1 MASSRSS
8 NKPTSYKESQ
18 RVPSPRSTSRSP
30 SLNRGAY
37 LVIASAALV
46 LFTALAL
53 IQSPLRAPHPFAT
66 VFDLAFW
73 RYPIVVNEIKEL
85 PAIVLKGGSNSPD
98 LNAVWV
104 SAKGDHV
111 WVGGDSGAL
120 FHSPDGGSTWE
131 ELLPE
136 ASAPSSPQV
145 VSVSSSAW
153 AFIPVVKASSTDG
166 LQQSSQ
172 SSKLPAQQTNPSNQ
186 RSNQQSA
193 GTSTSVGTSPSPVP
207 PASPQKTEQSPV
219 QTNQPNTPAGQ
230 GEGSKTP
237 QTNPTYTPP
246 GNPQETQVSKTANPG
261 PGVPATTK
269 AVPKQRPGLNEPPR
283 HLPQQPPPGPA
294 TEPPCTLVGNNIYG
308 LYFSTIDQGSVSFDA
323 NPSTRLWCVT
333 NNGGKVWSQGA
344 TQGPDPALLR
354 ESASPSAIQ
363 ETGYSVQ
370 VGPQGSIT
378 IANGL
383 PPNKPVSHTSADL
396 KAIQFRADGRQ
407 GFVVGAS
414 GTVLKTLDGGFN
426 WFPVLQGFEG
436 KNLPEKKPRKL
447 PAPWYY
453 LSWFAVAAIAWPAL
467 RRSPEP
473 LLSSEESIANVGVSD
488 RPLEPTDADPLGYK
502 DLALSISRFIR
513 NENTIAPITI
523 AITGEWGTGK
533 SSIMN
538 LLRRDLETR
547 GLRPIWFNAW
557 HNQTEDDLFATILQN
572 VRKQGV
578 PNWWQYDYFAF
589 RLRLLAIRWAQRR
602 IPITLLMMAIAFLTG
617 VEWQHRDG
625 HSLDSL
631 FNSFSNWDSFLG
643 YLKLMSKD
651 RLWILLVCV
660 LLAIRHLYK
669 GLKAFGVDPAS
680 LLSSRSGQTSLSDL
694 EKQTALRQRFGEELS
709 EVTRALGPSKR
720 MVLFVDDLDRC
731 LPDNIR
737 VTLEAVNFMVTSGEC
752 FVVMGFARPA
762 VEAGVGLS
770 FEQIAAEMSVFS
782 PANGASEDQVG
793 KENRSRFAQQYL
805 DKLINIEI
813 PARPKSSAKVEDLV
827 SEDSRS
833 TKPEPG
839 WSRVSRI
846 AVNIVLPSLVSALFV
861 CSMALTGLESGKPR
875 SYPPN
880 GIAQSN
886 PKPQSPGSKVDV
898 KPGDLNGMDT
908 ASPHSGSSLAPSL
921 SARGETKNGA
931 LAYLWPLTGA
941 TLLLYGFW
949 RALVKR
955 DEGTVKDS
963 PKFRVALKIWDF
975 VIVLTHLT
983 PRSTKR
989 FMNKVRCLAMRLR
1002 APEEVESR
1010 WSLLRPSFAEE
1021 RVASHTSPSSDQLP
1035 EYTLVLLSSM
1045 YDISPQILQN
1055 DEFYKSA
1062 INGSLE
1068 PVSKAGVKISSLLES
1083 KFREAVEQHRAEFPA
1098 TWPPSLE
1105 QRRMFLDMFA
1115 DFTVRS

>member
-1 MASSRSS
+1 MAVSSKFETPESNEDHQGSSSPDSPSRSL
-8 NKPTSYKESQ
+8 
-18 RVPSPRSTSRSP
+18 
-30 SLNRGAY
+30 SLNRTAY
-37 LVIASAALV
+37 LFVASAALM

-53 IQSPLRAPHPFAT
+53 VQSPLTAPHPFAA
-66 VFDLAFW
+66 VFDLEFW
-73 RYPIVVNEIKEL
+73 RYPIVVNEIKGL

-104 SAKGDHV
+104 SANGDHL
-111 WVGGDSGAL
+111 WIGGDSGAL
-120 FHSPDGGSTWE
+120 FHSPDGGTTWE
-131 ELLPE
+131 ELLPA
-136 ASAPSSPQV
+136 ASSPSEPQV
-145 VSVSSSAW
+145 VSVSRSPW
-153 AFIPVVKASSTDG
+153 AFIPVVKASSTEE
-166 LQQSSQ
+166 LQQIPP
-172 SSKLPAQQTNPSNQ
+172 SSKSPAQPPDPSNQ
-186 RSNQQSA
+186 RSNPQ
-193 GTSTSVGTSPSPVP
+193 SVGTSPAAGTYPSPVQP
-207 PASPQKTEQSPV
+207 PSPQKNDPSSV
-219 QTNQPNTPAGQ
+219 QPGQLNTPAGQ
-230 GEGSKTP
+230 GVGSRVP
-237 QTNPTYTPP
+237 QANPAHTPP
-246 GNPQETQVSKTANPG
+246 ANPAGTRGSKTANPG
-261 PGVPATTK
+261 PDVPATPK
-269 AVPKQRPGLNEPPR
+269 AGPKLRVGPNASARPSSNGI
-283 HLPQQPPPGPA
+283 A
-294 TEPPCTLVGNNIYG
+294 TESPCSIAGNNIYG
-308 LYFSTIDQGSVSFDA
+308 VYFSTSDEGVVGFNA
-323 NPSTRLWCVT
+323 NPSTRSWCVT
-333 NNGGKVWSQGA
+333 DNGGKSWSQDA
-344 TQGPDPALLR
+344 TQGLDLALLGQ
-354 ESASPSAIQ
+354 SASPSAIQ
-363 ETGYSVQ
+363 ENGYSVQ
-370 VGPQGSIT
+370 VGPRGSIT
-378 IANGL
+378 ITNGL
-383 PPNKPVSHTSADL
+383 PLNKVASHTSADL
-396 KAIQFRADGRQ
+396 KAIQFRAGGRQ
-407 GFVVGAS
+407 GFAVGAS

-436 KNLPEKKPRKL
+436 KNLPEKKPRRL

-453 LSWFAVAAIAWPAL
+453 LSWLAVAAIAWPAL
-467 RRSPEP
+467 RRSPGTV
-473 LLSSEESIANVGVSD
+473 LSSEESIANVGVSD

-502 DLALSISRFIR
+502 DIALSISRFIR

-538 LLRRDLETR
+538 LLRRDLEKR

-578 PNWWQYDYFAF
+578 PNWWQFDYFAF
-589 RLRLLAIRWAQRR
+589 RLRLLSIRWAQRR
-602 IPITLLMMAIAFLTG
+602 LPITLLMMAIAFLSG
-617 VEWQHRDG
+617 VEWQHRDD
-625 HSLDSL
+625 HSLDNL

-643 YLKLMSKD
+643 YLKVMSKD
-651 RLWILLVCV
+651 RLWILVVCV
-660 LLAIRHLYK
+660 LAAIRHLYK
-669 GLKAFGVDPAS
+669 GLQAFGVDPAS

-694 EKQTALRQRFGEELS
+694 EKQTALRQRFGEELK

-752 FVVMGFARPA
+752 FVVMGFARGA

-782 PANGASEDQVG
+782 PGNDVSADQAG

-833 TKPEPG
+833 TKPEPVL
-839 WSRVSRI
+839 SRVSRI
-846 AVNIVLPSLVSALFV
+846 AVNVVLPSLVSVLFV
-861 CSMALTGLESGKPR
+861 CSMAITGLDFSKPK
-875 SYPPN
+875 SHPPN
-880 GIAQSN
+880 GIAQSS
-886 PKPQSPGSKVDV
+886 PKYQSPDANVEV
-898 KPGDLNGMDT
+898 KPGDPNVMGSAL
-908 ASPHSGSSLAPSL
+908 PHSGPSL
-921 SARGETKNGA
+921 TPALSAPEETKNGA
-931 LAYLWPLTGA
+931 LAYLWPLTGT

-949 RALVKR
+949 RALVKK

-975 VIVLTHLT
+975 VIVLTHLS

-1010 WSLLRPSFAEE
+1010 WTLLRHSFAER
-1021 RVASHTSPSSDQLP
+1021 RVASNASPSSDQLP

-1055 DEFYKSA
+1055 DDFYKSA

-1068 PVSKAGVKISSLLES
+1068 PVSKAGVKISSLLKS
-1083 KFREAVEQHRAEFPA
+1083 KFREAVEKHSAEFA
-1098 TWPPSLE
+1098 STWPPSLE

-1115 DFTVRS
+1115 DFIVRG